1 MARHSD
7 EELGRLLE
15 DTGELLR
22 DVEVQPGEE
31 FSLDAILAEYGSA
44 AGTEPQEKQEPV
56 PEPEAEPGLEENPE
70 SAPEDKAEPAA
81 MTEAEPEDTAS
92 APEVQEPVFAPD
104 TEAQEAASP
113 AEPAQKEET
122 EKIPLETIMDQTV
135 SRVLEQEEKERRQE
149 QKAERRKEFI
159 GHLGALAG
167 GAVKQLRRKRPP
179 ETKREDGPAAQR
191 QRQPEV
197 PVDEAALEAKRQY
210 KKSRGALVRTAI
222 PTVLLV
228 AVTAGQ
234 TLLPLPEIW
243 YASSLL
249 RCGVMGGLLLTAA
262 LLAMPLWQE
271 LVRELRRGRIGAGL
285 SAAAVTVLCL
295 GDCVWGMVYGCVL
308 LPLSAAAALVIF
320 CCLWGQM
327 LRWRARQ
334 DSFRLA
340 AQGGMPPWVVCGS
353 EAGICK
359 RRGTMDGFYTMTME
373 PDPASRWQQA
383 AVPLLLVTANV
394 LAGVVCLSG
403 KMPLQP
409 LWIWT
414 ALLAASAPLSLP
426 LSGTLPVGIL
436 SRRLYKS
443 GCAVAGFAGARSIAD
458 ARRLVV
464 TDEDLFPAGTVS
476 LNGIK
481 VYGEEIGKVV
491 SYAATVANAADSQ
504 VLPLL
509 EQMLTAE
516 GGSMQPLDDFRWY
529 EEGGAGGTIRGET
542 VVLGSAYCMK
552 QQKVRLPKELKLKTG
567 LFLAVDGQLT
577 AIFAL
582 RYQPSRN
589 VEWALRALRRSRMVP
604 VMAVRG
610 CNVTPGLLKRSFKTD
625 AKAVYPDVSTR
636 LQLWQDM
643 ERVSRPNAVLYRDG
657 LAPLAEAAI
666 GSRRAVRAIRAATV
680 LCYLGALAGLLLC
693 YYLTGIGG
701 FASLT
706 PLRLVL
712 FQLLWAVP
720 TVLLAGQV
728 KYF

>member
-1 MARHSD
+1 MVRHSD
-7 EELGRLLE
+7 EELRRLLE

-44 AGTEPQEKQEPV
+44 AGTEPAAAPGPAEEEGPAPEPGQEPV
-56 PEPEAEPGLEENPE
+56 RTTEPIPEPEKEDPEPTEEEPGPEEPALAPEPEMEKGPAAEPVPDREE
-70 SAPEDKAEPAA
+70 K
-81 MTEAEPEDTAS
+81 
-92 APEVQEPVFAPD
+92 
-104 TEAQEAASP
+104 
-113 AEPAQKEET
+113 T
-122 EKIPLETIMDQTV
+122 EKIPIETIMDQTV
-135 SRVLEQEEKERRQE
+135 SQVLEQEEQERRQE
-149 QKAERRKEFI
+149 QRAERRKEFFSR
-159 GHLGALAG
+159 LGAMAG
-167 GAVKQLRRKRPP
+167 GAAARLRRGKGLEEPDEEDAPP
-179 ETKREDGPAAQR
+179 QR
-191 QRQPEV
+191 QRPPEV
-197 PVDEAALEAKRQY
+197 PVDEAAFEAKRQY

-222 PTVLLV
+222 PTVLLI

-234 TLLPLPEIW
+234 TLLPLPELW
-243 YASSLL
+243 YESSLL
-249 RCGVMGGLLLTAA
+249 RCGVMGGLLLLAA

-271 LVRELRRGRIGAGL
+271 TWRELRRGRMGAGL
-285 SAAAVTVLCL
+285 SAAAVTALCL

-308 LPLSAAAALVIF
+308 LPLAAAAALVIL
-320 CCLWGQM
+320 CCLWGQT
-327 LRWRARQ
+327 LRWRVRR

-340 AQGGMPPWVVCGS
+340 AQGGMPPWVVHSS
-353 EAGICK
+353 EAGVCK

-373 PDPASRWQQA
+373 PDPAARWQQA
-383 AVPLLLVTANV
+383 TVPLLLAAANV

-426 LSGTLPVGIL
+426 LSGALPMGVL

-443 GCAVAGFAGARSIAD
+443 GCAVAGFAGARAIGN

-491 SYAATVANAADSQ
+491 SYATTVANAADSQ
-504 VLPLL
+504 ALPLL

-516 GGSMQPLDDFRWY
+516 GGSLLPLDDFRWY

-589 VEWALRALRRSRMVP
+589 VEWALRALRRSRTVP

-625 AKAVYPDVSTR
+625 ARAVYPDVRTR

-643 ERVSRPNAVLYRDG
+643 EQVSRPNAILYRDG
-657 LAPLAEAAI
+657 LAPLAEAAV

-712 FQLLWAVP
+712 FQVLWAVP

>member
-1 MARHSD
+1 MVRHSD
-7 EELGRLLE
+7 EELSRLLE

-44 AGTEPQEKQEPV
+44 AGTEPAAAPGPAEEEGSAPEPGQEPV
-56 PEPEAEPGLEENPE
+56 RTTEPIPEPEKEDHEPTKEEPGPE
-70 SAPEDKAEPAA
+70 GAVLAPEPETKKEPAAEPA
-81 MTEAEPEDTAS
+81 
-92 APEVQEPVFAPD
+92 PD
-104 TEAQEAASP
+104 RE
-113 AEPAQKEET
+113 KT
-122 EKIPLETIMDQTV
+122 EKIPIETIMDQTV
-135 SRVLEQEEKERRQE
+135 SQVLEQEEQERLQE
-149 QKAERRKEFI
+149 QRAERRKEFFSR
-159 GHLGALAG
+159 LGAMAG
-167 GAVKQLRRKRPP
+167 GTAARLRRGKGSERPD
-179 ETKREDGPAAQR
+179 EEDAPPQR
-191 QRQPEV
+191 QRPPEV
-197 PVDEAALEAKRQY
+197 PVDEAAFEAKRQY

-222 PTVLLV
+222 PTVLLI

-234 TLLPLPEIW
+234 TLLPLPELW
-243 YASSLL
+243 YESSLL
-249 RCGVMGGLLLTAA
+249 RCGVMGGLLLVAA
-262 LLAMPLWQE
+262 LLALPLWQE
-271 LVRELRRGRIGAGL
+271 TWRELRRGRMGAGL
-285 SAAAVTVLCL
+285 SAAAVTALCL

-308 LPLSAAAALVIF
+308 LPLAAAAALVILS
-320 CCLWGQM
+320 CLWGQT
-327 LRWRARQ
+327 LRWRARR

-340 AQGGMPPWVVCGS
+340 AQGGIPPWVVHSS
-353 EAGICK
+353 EAGVCK

-373 PDPASRWQQA
+373 PDPAARWQQA
-383 AVPLLLVTANV
+383 TVPLLLAAANV

-426 LSGTLPVGIL
+426 LSGALPVGVL

-443 GCAVAGFAGARSIAD
+443 GCAVAGFAGARAIGN

-491 SYAATVANAADSQ
+491 SYATTVANAADSQ
-504 VLPLL
+504 ALPLL

-516 GGSMQPLDDFRWY
+516 GGSLLPLDDFRWY

-589 VEWALRALRRSRMVP
+589 VEWALRALRRSRTVP

-625 AKAVYPDVSTR
+625 ARAVYPDVRTR

-643 ERVSRPNAVLYRDG
+643 EQVSRPNAILYRDG
-657 LAPLAEAAI
+657 LAPLTEAAV

-712 FQLLWAVP
+712 FQVLWAVP